1 MIQVTTTAM
10 ARADILNRTLKSFR
24 KNIIDWDD
32 YFNTIIINV
41 DPLPENIDRNEC
53 LDVCRKYFEN
63 VIYQLP
69 DDANFTRALKWTWE
83 TASSEFIL
91 NLQDDWIL
99 ISKISINKLLKTIGK
114 NNQYRLRTPANNNT
128 SKKYSLS
135 PSLLRKVWYKKAASL
150 FDIYKNPEIQ
160 LRVPEL
166 HDELVIQT
174 NQVLVNDIGREWLK
188 TTKYRKPD
196 TKTEFYT
203 WILK

>member
-10 ARADILNRTLKSFR
+10 ARADILKQTLKSFR
-24 KNIIDWDD
+24 KNIIDWND
-32 YFNTIIINV
+32 YFGTIIINV
-41 DPLPENIDRNEC
+41 DPRPEEDRMKTIDVAKLFFN
-53 LDVCRKYFEN
+53 D
-63 VIYQLP
+63 VIYNLP
-69 DDANFTRALKWTWE
+69 DDCNFTRALKWTWE
-83 TASSEFIL
+83 TAESDFIL

-99 ISKISINKLLKTIGK
+99 TGKISVKQLLSTIGK
-114 NNQYRLRTPANNNT
+114 NNQYRLRTPENNNNL
-128 SKKYSLS
+128 KKYSLS
-135 PSLLRKVWYKKAASL
+135 PAFIRKIWYKKAAPL
-150 FDIYKNPEIQ
+150 FDIYKNPEMQ

-174 NQVLVNDIGREWLK
+174 KQVLVKDIGREWIK